1 MEIAFDVQG
10 VQDTVALLRKIEPE
24 ALVSM
29 RKEIQTEPG
38 LLAAV
43 SSIKSN
49 IPTISPLQG
58 REESKGRGGMLHN
71 GRTSY
76 RPPTV
81 KVKTPF
87 NTRMRGRNEKSIV
100 VIDTSPPKD
109 AVGFEIIDMVG
120 RGPKGNTRQAQGMKE
135 KLGGSPSR
143 YVWKGF
149 EERARGIES
158 GLNAILKRYADKV
171 NVKLRVR

>member
-10 VQDTVALLRKIEPE
+10 VQDTIALLRKVEPDSLK
-24 ALVSM
+24 AM
-29 RKEIQTEPG
+29 RKEIQTQPE
-38 LLAAV
+38 LTAAV
-43 SSIKSN
+43 SAIKSR
-49 IPTISPLQG
+49 IPVVSPLQG
-58 REESKGRGGMLHN
+58 NQFGYGGMLHN

-87 NTRMRGRNEKSIV
+87 NTRMRGRNEKAIV
-100 VIDTSPPKD
+100 VIDTVSPKD

-120 RGPKGNTRQAQGMKE
+120 RGPRGNTRQAEGMKK
-135 KLGGSPSR
+135 KLFGEPSR

-149 EERARGIES
+149 EERAAGIEK
-158 GLNAILKRYADKV
+158 GIQQILERYAQKV
-171 NVKLRVR
+171 NVKLRVM

>member
-10 VQDTVALLRKIEPE
+10 VQDTVALLRKVEPE
-24 ALVSM
+24 ALVAM
-29 RKEIQTEPG
+29 RKEIQTQPE
-38 LLAAV
+38 LTAAV
-43 SSIKSN
+43 SAIKSR
-49 IPTISPLQG
+49 IPPVSPLQG
-58 REESKGRGGMLHN
+58 NEFGYGGMVHN

-100 VIDTSPPKD
+100 VIDTVSPQG

-120 RGPKGNTRQAQGMKE
+120 RGPKGNSARAEGMKS
-135 KLGGSPSR
+135 KLPGSASR

-149 EERARGIES
+149 EERAKGIEK
-158 GLNAILKRYADKV
+158 GLTEILQRYGNKV